1 MGKWEDTSHVTRT
14 TVAYGSRN
22 QNKDCS
28 CGKRLRNLASVVNM
42 NSADSF
48 STYTGLRVLLFKIAF
63 SKGRRSSNAPFTLGH
78 KLLTSS
84 TENQSERIKYDKILI
99 KKKENFDIYLLD
111 KALRTPKLQ
120 TESKILYKSLTDM
133 FREFEMHISESNRKH
148 KYKSCFLS
156 LVNQK

>member
-99 KKKENFDIYLLD
+99 KKKKTLTFIYWTKHSEHSQAPDGKQDLVQILNRHVQRIWD
-111 KALRTPKLQ
+111 AHQRIQ
-120 TESKILYKSLTDM
+120 SKT
-133 FREFEMHISESNRKH
+133 
-148 KYKSCFLS
+148 
-156 LVNQK
+156 QK